1 MEKKMFVL
9 GLCGRS
15 GSGKSTVAS
24 VFRRRGINGVD
35 CDALTYEIYE
45 AGSECLKALADSFG
59 AEILKEDGSLDRRAL
74 AERAFSTAEGTERL
88 NFITHRFILEALWG
102 KLEAF
107 EKEGAKL
114 VFVDAPLLFE
124 AGLETKVDAVICVL
138 APDGENVRR
147 VALRDGRSED
157 EARARLEKQKSAEFL
172 RANSHLCIYNG
183 GSFKELEKKSAKALL
198 WALLRFRV
206 PMGKLSYKES
216 L

>member
-59 AEILKEDGSLDRRAL
+59 AEILKEDGSLDRQAL
-74 AERAFSTAEGTERL
+74 AERAFATAEGTERL
-88 NFITHRFILEALWG
+88 NFITHHFILEALWG

-147 VALRDGRSED
+147 AALRDGRSED
-157 EARARLEKQKSAEFL
+157 EVRARLEKQKSAEFL

-183 GSFKELEKKSAKALL
+183 GSFKELERKSLKALL